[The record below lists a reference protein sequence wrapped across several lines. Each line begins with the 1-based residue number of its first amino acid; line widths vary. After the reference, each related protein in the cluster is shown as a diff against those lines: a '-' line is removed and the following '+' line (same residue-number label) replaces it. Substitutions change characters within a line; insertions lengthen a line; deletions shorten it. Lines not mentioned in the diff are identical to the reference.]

1 MQLKKSVLF
10 VSSCAA
16 LLLLGCS
23 TQPKEMHT
31 TLAEADKLADLNV
44 RMAVEYMNKGENE
57 TALKR
62 LKTALDYD
70 PRYGLAH
77 STLGIL
83 YARLG
88 EIKDAEKHF
97 KRSVRSEPNNGRLL
111 NNYGQFLC
119 AQNRTQDG
127 LAMFDAAASK
137 PLYRTPQ
144 FAHSN
149 AGICTL
155 SDNPELAENHFRAA
169 LRIDPRLVPAL
180 FYMASLNQSQGNFL
194 KARDY
199 LKRYRAVAR
208 PTAQSL
214 WLSIQIERQL
224 GNHNSVASDEL
235 SLREFFP
242 DSEEARLL
250 QSEGQ

>member
-1 MQLKKSVLF
+1 LNESIVI
-10 VSSCAA
+10 VSLCAA
-16 LLLLGCS
+16 LLFLGCAG
-23 TQPKEMHT
+23 QPKEIHT
-31 TLAEADKLADLNV
+31 TLNEADKLSELNV

-88 EIKDAEKHF
+88 EFKDAEKHF
-97 KRSVRSEPNNGRLL
+97 RQSVRFEPDNGRLL

-119 AQNRTQDG
+119 GQNRAQEG
-127 LAMFDAAASK
+127 LAMFDEATAK

-149 AGICTL
+149 AGICAL
-155 SDNPELAENHFRAA
+155 NNDPELAENHFRAA
-169 LRIDPRLVPAL
+169 LRIEPRLVPAL
-180 FYMASLNQSQGNFL
+180 FYMASLNQSQGNSL
-194 KARDY
+194 QARGY
-199 LKRYRAVAR
+199 LERYREVAR

-224 GNHNSVASDEL
+224 GNRDSVASDEL